1 MRFRLPWGALV
12 CALALSSVCQAGPAA
27 KPAAPATRASNTA
40 PTLSDAQIEKDLRAR
55 LAASAK
61 ISADHF
67 TVHVQ
72 GGVATLEGQT
82 SVVQH
87 KGTATRMA
95 KSAGAVRVV
104 NRIQVSQE
112 AREKAS
118 ANLTTGRRRAQVKR
132 SETTARSEA
141 VQSRKTR

>member
-1 MRFRLPWGALV
+1 VRFRVLLG
-12 CALALSSVCQAGPAA
+12 ALALVVPGICHASPAA
-27 KPAAPATRASNTA
+27 KTAASETHARGGNAAPAI
-40 PTLSDAQIEKDLRAR
+40 PDAQIEKDIRAR

-61 ISADHF
+61 ISLDHF

-104 NRIQVSQE
+104 NRIQVSEE

-118 ANLTTGRRRAQVKR
+118 ANLTEGRRRAQIKR
-132 SETTARSEA
+132 SETTARSETG
-141 VQSRKTR
+141 QSRKTR

>member
-1 MRFRLPWGALV
+1 MHLRLRLGALAA
-12 CALALSSVCQAGPAA
+12 ALALCGLST
-27 KPAAPATRASNTA
+27 AAPAARPTSTARTRAGA
-40 PTLSDAQIEKDLRAR
+40 PAVPDTQIEKDIRAR
-55 LAASAK
+55 LAKSAK

-87 KGTATRMA
+87 KGSATRMA

-104 NRIQVSQE
+104 NRIQISQE
-112 AREKAS
+112 ARQKAAS
-118 ANLTTGRRRAQVKR
+118 NLAEGRRRAQVKR
-132 SETTARSEA
+132 SEFTARSEDS
-141 VQSRKTR
+141 QKRKSR